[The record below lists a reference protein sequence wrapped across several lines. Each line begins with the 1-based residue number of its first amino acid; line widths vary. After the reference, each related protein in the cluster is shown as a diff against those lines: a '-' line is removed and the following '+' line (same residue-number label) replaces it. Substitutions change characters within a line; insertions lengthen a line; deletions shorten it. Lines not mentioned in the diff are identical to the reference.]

1 MRKGGLARSP
11 SPSSSSR
18 SWDGKEEDFFKLMA
32 FPPSLPLSSLLPRD
46 IDEEDEEEGEE
57 DGDLPQG

>member
-1 MRKGGLARSP
+1 MRKGGLAR

-32 FPPSLPLSSLLPRD
+32 FLLRSLSLSSLLPRD
-46 IDEEDEEEGEE
+46 IDEEDAEEE

>member
-11 SPSSSSR
+11 SSSR

-32 FPPSLPLSSLLPRD
+32 FPPSLPLSLSSLLPRD
-46 IDEEDEEEGEE
+46 IDEEDAEEE